1 MSDKTSYQA
10 VTTLSSPIQTEA
22 PWYKRGSSLRVLRL
36 VVTFAIIV
44 PLAIIYLAPYI
55 GMFSTALK
63 EPKEIFRFPPT
74 IIPENIKWSNF
85 PEGWSKY
92 VPFNT
97 YLFNSLKITL
107 NNVVGNLVSCTL
119 AAFAFARLRARG
131 KNILFGLVLAT
142 LILPY
147 EVLLVPQFIL
157 FTKLGM
163 NNTHWPLMLPAWFGF
178 PFFIFLL
185 RQFFMTLP
193 KELDEAALIDG
204 ANWLQILWNIVIP
217 LSKPALATVA
227 IFSFVGNW
235 NNYLGPLV
243 YLRDDKL
250 FTLPLGLT
258 QFQGQFGQVAY
269 HFMMS
274 NAVIILIPV
283 LVIFFLAQRLFIEGI
298 TITGS
303 K

>member
-1 MSDKTSYQA
+1 MSVTSSRPTTSVSKTA
-10 VTTLSSPIQTEA
+10 L
-22 PWYKRGSSLRVLRL
+22 PWYKRESSLRILRTVLTLL
-36 VVTFAIIV
+36 VII
-44 PLAIIYLAPYI
+44 PLALLFLAPYI

-63 EPKEIFRFPPT
+63 TPKQIFAYPPK
-74 IIPENIKWSNF
+74 IIPDPIMWSNF
-85 PEGWSKY
+85 PDGWSKY
-92 VPFNT
+92 VDFNT

-107 NNVVGNLVSCTL
+107 NAVIGNLISCTL
-119 AAFAFARLRARG
+119 AAYAFARLKARG

-142 LILPY
+142 MLLPT

-163 NNTHWPLMLPAWFGF
+163 NNTHWPLLLPPWFGW

-193 KELDEAALIDG
+193 KELDEAAIIDG
-204 ANWLQILWNIVIP
+204 ANWFQVLWYIVLP
-217 LSKPALATVA
+217 LSVPALTTVA

-243 YLRDDKL
+243 YLRDQEL
-250 FTLPLGLT
+250 LTLPLGIA
-258 QFQGQFGQVAY
+258 QFQGQFGNTAY

-274 NAVIILIPV
+274 NAVLILIPV

-298 TITGS
+298 ALTGN

>member
-1 MSDKTSYQA
+1 MSDVSIKESRSNP
-10 VTTLSSPIQTEA
+10 VRTEA
-22 PWYKRGSSLRVLRL
+22 PWYKRKSSLRILGMII
-36 VVTFAIIV
+36 TFIIII
-44 PLAIIYLAPYI
+44 PLALIYLAPYI
-55 GMFSTALK
+55 GMLSTALK
-63 EPKEIFRFPPT
+63 QPKQIFQYPPK
-74 IIPENIKWSNF
+74 IIPDPVMWSNF

-107 NNVVGNLVSCTL
+107 NNVIGNLVSCTL
-119 AAFAFARLRARG
+119 AAFAFARLKARG
-131 KNILFGLVLAT
+131 KNILFALVLGT
-142 LILPY
+142 MILPN
-147 EVLLVPQFIL
+147 EVILVPQFLL

-163 NNTHWPLMLPAWFGF
+163 NNTHWPLMLPAWFGY

-204 ANWLQILWNIVIP
+204 ANWLQILWNIVLP

-235 NNYLGPLV
+235 NNYLGPLI

-250 FTLPLGLT
+250 LTLPLGLT

-274 NAVIILIPV
+274 NAVLMLLPV
-283 LVIFFLAQRLFIEGI
+283 LLIFFLAQRLFIEGI
-298 TITGS
+298 TLTGT